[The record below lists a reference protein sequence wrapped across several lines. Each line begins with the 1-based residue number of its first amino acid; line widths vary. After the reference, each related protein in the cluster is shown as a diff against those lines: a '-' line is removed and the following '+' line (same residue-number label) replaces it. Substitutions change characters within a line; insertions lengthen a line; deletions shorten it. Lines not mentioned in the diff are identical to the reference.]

1 MKRSRTVIFAAVFA
15 ALTAVKI
22 FCPEQTAA
30 LRAQARSAVERDMD
44 YTQTVSAM
52 GRRLLEGGAGEELI
66 AALGFG
72 GAEEERVYAGNTDDE
87 PAEKQSAG
95 EPETVSIAAAAEGEE
110 AAAETVVEEGAKG
123 DMPDAVSAFIESQEK
138 FTDCTLPENVRVD
151 MPELPFEY
159 AAPVSGDRSSGFGF
173 REHPIQGELKFH
185 YGTDFAAEEGDNVTA
200 FADGYVY
207 AAAVSDGYGNYL
219 IITHDGGF
227 STIYAHLSEFSVKE
241 GDMVSCGQIIGKVGQ
256 TGSATG
262 PHLHFEMLQN
272 DVYINPEYY
281 I

>member
-1 MKRSRTVIFAAVFA
+1 MKKSRTVIFAAVFA
-15 ALTAVKI
+15 ALTALKI

-30 LRAQARSAVERDMD
+30 LREQARSAVERDMD
-44 YTQTVSAM
+44 YSRTVTAM
-52 GRRLLEGGAGEELI
+52 GKRLLEGAAGEELI

-72 GAEEERVYAGNTDDE
+72 RAEEERVYAGNTDE
-87 PAEKQSAG
+87 LPEKQSAA
-95 EPETVSIAAAAEGEE
+95 EPDAAAIAAAAEDERS
-110 AAAETVVEEGAKG
+110 AAETMQDGETAGSV
-123 DMPDAVSAFIESQEK
+123 PDAVSAFIESQEK
-138 FTDCTLPENVRVD
+138 FTDCALPENVRAD

-159 AAPVSGDRSSGFGF
+159 EAPVSGVRSSGFGF
-173 REHPIQGELKFH
+173 REHPIQGVVKFH

-207 AAAVSDGYGNYL
+207 AAATSDGYGNYL